1 VDPVLEVIT
10 AALTPVV
17 MISTCAVLI
26 LGIGNKHTAMSDR
39 LRELTIEFR
48 QPATIAARKSNLRR
62 QMQLFQRRIRHASA
76 AHRWLYSAVTCF
88 VTITPLMI
96 VGRTAVLG
104 PFILALFVSGVL
116 LMLGAVVS
124 ELLELRLANRTLEME
139 MEDVES

>member
-39 LRELTIEFR
+39 LRDLTTEFR

-96 VGRTAVLG
+96 VGRTVVPG